1 MKTIS
6 KDKKT
11 CAVHMVLLKSL
22 SSFILMNAIFLT
34 GIRDW
39 SATPY

>member
-1 MKTIS
+1 MKAIR
-6 KDKKT
+6 KKIRT
-11 CAVHMVLLKSL
+11 CAVHMVLNGIL
-22 SSFILMNAIFLT
+22 SSFTMNAIFLT